1 MNHQMIHMIPV
12 PAIESPP
19 ETPLDFET
27 QRRFSR
33 PGGADKPSSL
43 SVPFVNFWFR
53 EGEHNKMAFV
63 SCQEVWGGLLC
74 DSNNWNSYKT

>member
-27 QRRFSR
+27 QRQFSR

-63 SCQEVWGGLLC
+63 SCQEIWGGLLC